1 MAWTPINDSQGA
13 AWGAINDSQGAVWGG
28 ALTFGYLLLESG
40 AGNFLVQETGT
51 VLNRFVIN
59 TPNPGATWTPV
70 NDAQ

>member
-1 MAWTPINDSQGA
+1 VTWVPVND
-13 AWGAINDSQGAVWGG
+13 NQGAVWGD

-51 VLNRFVIN
+51 VLNKFVIN
-59 TPNPGATWTPV
+59 SPNPTTTWTPV